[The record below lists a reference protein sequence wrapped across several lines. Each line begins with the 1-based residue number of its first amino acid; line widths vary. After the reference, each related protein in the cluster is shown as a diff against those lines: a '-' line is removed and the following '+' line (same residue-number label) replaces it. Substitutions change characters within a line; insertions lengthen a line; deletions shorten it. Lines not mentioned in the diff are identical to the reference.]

1 MLNLQSRF
9 SIIEILLLV
18 VIGIIL
24 FYKNRN
30 NQLAKNRPP
39 EGTNYVTL
47 PVEEQKRIQEN
58 SIAMNNAAL
67 KYFFFLL
74 YVLPLFI
81 LLTLGHQIY
90 LFF

>member
-30 NQLAKNRPP
+30 NQLAKNMPP

-47 PVEEQKRIQEN
+47 PAEEQKRIKEN
-58 SIAMNNAAL
+58 SDAMNSAGL
-67 KYFFFLL
+67 KSLFFLF
-74 YVLPLFI
+74 YILPLFI

>member
-30 NQLAKNRPP
+30 NQLAKNMPASNVN
-39 EGTNYVTL
+39 EATL
-47 PVEEQKRIQEN
+47 PAEEQKRIQEN
-58 SIAMNNAAL
+58 SVAMNNAAL
-67 KYFFFLL
+67 KYFLFLF